1 VPTANEIKKQLEENW
16 IQFLNLN
23 YAKLSLKTFAG
34 ATPPSVFVGR
44 YGYPKVKV
52 GPMVPPFHGD
62 TTILDRPEIWLG
74 KTIEEIVKYRLSLVR
89 GISDIDVHTTSGN
102 YIESLQ
108 ELAMASKS
116 VESEATFEKI
126 PVVEIEQERDRGLDT
141 ESAPFGP
148 VAPLKNFKTSSFL
161 SVDQRLENAYYDK
174 DLRASEAVVELYKKG
189 LEISR
194 IHRVLSLGM
203 LGLQKNRR
211 LVPTRWSISA
221 TDDIIS
227 ASLIKDIDDY
237 PTIDFFELYKY
248 SHLGNYY
255 SIILIPDDVWN
266 FEMQEA
272 WFDNNGNLG
281 IGLDFEDAKGLDH
294 YPSIAGAY
302 FAARLG
308 VAEYLLKRERKAAA
322 LVLREIHPEYVMPV
336 GVWQIREGIREAFK
350 AKGKEFESF
359 EKALSFAS
367 MNSSIHKDEWIK
379 NSKIYR
385 NNREQMRI
393 TAFFSKNNDVN
404 SNNSNSNNED
414 NLNNL
419 L

>member
-1 VPTANEIKKQLEENW
+1 VPTAYEIKKQLEQNW
-16 IQFLNLN
+16 IQFLNAN
-23 YAKLSLKTFAG
+23 SAKLSLKTFAG

-62 TTILDRPEIWLG
+62 TTILDRPERWLG
-74 KTIEEIVKYRLSLVR
+74 KSIEEIVNYRLSLVR
-89 GISDIDVHTTSGN
+89 GISDIDVHTISGK

-126 PVVEIEQERDRGLDT
+126 PIAEIEHEKAIGLDI

-148 VAPLKNFKTSSFL
+148 VAPLKTFKTSSFL
-161 SVDQRLENAYYDK
+161 SVDQRLENVYYDN
-174 DLRASEAVVELYKKG
+174 DLRASEAVVQLYKKG

-203 LGLQKNRR
+203 LGLQKRRR

-227 ASLIKDIDDY
+227 ASLIKDIDIY

-255 SIILIPDDVWN
+255 SIILIPDDVWS

-308 VAEYLLKRERKAAA
+308 VAEHLLKVERKAAA

-350 AKGKEFESF
+350 GQEKHFESF
-359 EKALSFAS
+359 EKALSFACIGL
-367 MNSSIHKDEWIK
+367 SIHKNEWMR

-385 NNREQMRI
+385 NKKEQMRI
-393 TAFFSKNNDVN
+393 TAFFSNNDE
-404 SNNSNSNNED
+404 NNDIDND
-414 NLNNL
+414 NLV
-419 L
+419 

>member
-1 VPTANEIKKQLEENW
+1 MPTANEIKKQLEQNW
-16 IQFLNLN
+16 IQFLNAN
-23 YAKLSLKTFAG
+23 SAKLSLKTFAG

-74 KTIEEIVKYRLSLVR
+74 RSIEEIVNFRLSLVR
-89 GISDIDVHTTSGN
+89 GISDIDARTTSGK
-102 YIESLQ
+102 YLESLQ

-116 VESEATFEKI
+116 VESEATFEKKPI
-126 PVVEIEQERDRGLDT
+126 AQIEQEKNIALDI
-141 ESAPFGP
+141 ESAPYGP
-148 VAPLKNFKTSSFL
+148 VAPLKTFKTSSFL

-203 LGLQKNRR
+203 LGLQKRRR

-227 ASLIKDIDDY
+227 ASLIKDIDIY

-248 SHLGNYY
+248 FHLGNYY
-255 SIILIPDDVWN
+255 SIILIPDDVWS

-281 IGLDFEDAKGLDH
+281 RGVDFENAKGLDH

-308 VAEYLLKRERKAAA
+308 VAEHLSRVERKAAA

-350 AKGKEFESF
+350 GQKKHFESF
-359 EKALSFAS
+359 EKALSFACMDLS
-367 MNSSIHKDEWIK
+367 VHKNEWIR

-385 NNREQMRI
+385 NRKEQMRI
-393 TAFFSKNNDVN
+393 TAFFSNNDE
-404 SNNSNSNNED
+404 NND
-414 NLNNL
+414 NAN
-419 L
+419 